1 MAASLAP
8 GKTPFPHTTVPAVM
22 QVLTS
27 CVPGKMLLLAEVV
40 TGDGFGSSPRV
51 GMCMCEL
58 TVAPVGQPGTCD
70 PDLLCFPAPCPF
82 VL

>member
-1 MAASLAP
+1 
-8 GKTPFPHTTVPAVM
+8 M
-22 QVLTS
+22 QILTS

-40 TGDGFGSSPRV
+40 TGDGFGRLPESGDV
-51 GMCMCEL
+51 HVEL

-70 PDLLCFPAPCPF
+70 PDLLCFPAPWPF